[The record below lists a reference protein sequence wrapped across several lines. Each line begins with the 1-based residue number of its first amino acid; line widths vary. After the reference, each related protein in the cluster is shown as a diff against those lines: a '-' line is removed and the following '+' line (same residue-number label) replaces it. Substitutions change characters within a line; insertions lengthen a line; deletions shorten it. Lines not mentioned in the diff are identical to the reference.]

1 MIRRERRANRHGR
14 DDLVGE
20 HPWGDAGQL
29 LLAALFFVIW
39 IGDQLLG
46 YTTFLNDVVPLFVR
60 IPVGTLLLILAGYL
74 STVSMRIVFGERRE
88 TPHVIR
94 KGVFGVVRHPMY
106 LSEVLL
112 YLGLLLVSLSLAA
125 CAVVLIAVAF
135 LHYISR
141 HEERRLVARFGDAYR
156 QYMRDVPMW
165 IPRIHQSRGGP
176 RKEMD
181 GHETI

>member
-74 STVSMRIVFGERRE
+74 ST
-88 TPHVIR
+88 
-94 KGVFGVVRHPMY
+94 
-106 LSEVLL
+106 
-112 YLGLLLVSLSLAA
+112 AA
-125 CAVVLIAVAF
+125 CGSCSAKGG
-135 LHYISR
+135 
-141 HEERRLVARFGDAYR
+141 RRL
-156 QYMRDVPMW
+156 
-165 IPRIHQSRGGP
+165 
-176 RKEMD
+176 
-181 GHETI
+181 T